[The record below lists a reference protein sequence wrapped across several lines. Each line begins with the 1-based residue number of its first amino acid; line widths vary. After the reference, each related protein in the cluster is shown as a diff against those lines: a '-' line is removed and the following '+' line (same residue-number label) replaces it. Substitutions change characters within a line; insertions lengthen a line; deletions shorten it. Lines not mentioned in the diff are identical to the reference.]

1 MQNLLLTIA
10 GAIILAVAA
19 AFAAPFVV
27 DWSQWRSTFEAQAA
41 RTLGAPVVIR
51 GPIDAQIL
59 PTPRVVLRD
68 VSIGVDGGGTGLS
81 VAELSGRLNL
91 GALMRGEVVADHVGL
106 LRPRGRLVVD
116 TTGKL
121 SLPTGVTRPGGFSI
135 ADISVTDGSFEV
147 VDRANERA
155 LKLDNIDLTGAV
167 GGPTGPVR
175 LEGEADAA
183 GLRRRVRLSLTQ
195 FAADGTAKMR
205 LGAQNVGSP
214 LAVDADGVLSL
225 AGGAPSF
232 RGRAALVRAAP
243 PSATAATPGS
253 AGADLLKAWSLSA
266 KVEATSQAVAATELS
281 LTLDAAE
288 RPVELSGAARLVGAG
303 PGTPDSRLDL
313 TLAARQLDLGAMTG
327 GATPLAATDALA
339 RLLAPL
345 ADLAIVGSL
354 DLSSDTV
361 LLAGS
366 AAREVK
372 AGLDW
377 SPGGWRARTL
387 EARLPGG
394 AHIALSGSLPR
405 VAGSGDPNA
414 ALFGGSGVLEAQD
427 LPGFVAWA
435 MPQASGLVAS
445 LPAGAARLSA
455 ELSVSAGGFA
465 LDKVDLSAGDS
476 RFAGTAAYTL
486 PAAGGRGRVD
496 AVLTTS
502 DVDVDALLPPVQ
514 RLVNLGLGT
523 TDLNLSLSGQQVRL
537 AGGRARS
544 LDVILKGGADGLGI
558 ERLAIEDLAG
568 LDLTGSGRLAAFGR
582 DGAGDAR
589 FTAKLSGP
597 RADGLPGL
605 AVAFGLTRIEPFLTA
620 TQASLAP
627 VDLTLALVSQ
637 AGRTTVDA
645 DGRLGGLSGTGQIGF
660 GADGKLSGRAEIDA
674 RDGSAVL
681 SGVGVPGL
689 RPKLGPA
696 RLTLDLDQRIEAT
709 LDFAGSR
716 LRGEGTAALDA
727 AGRLDP
733 DLALTLESADLAVL
747 LPQLAAAGTGPVPAR
762 FTGALAREGE
772 GWRIGA
778 LSGSLGDQP
787 LAGTLGYTPGE
798 PVRAE
803 LATPRWN
810 VARALGLVVGAAGA
824 GEAEG
829 WSRARFGPAPLSS
842 LAAELKLNVARFDL
856 PGGLALGEA
865 TIVARLAQGR
875 LAVESATGTLAGGPF
890 SGKFNL
896 ARTGEAVQFDGRLGL
911 TSADSAVLFAALGV
925 TQPKVRG
932 RVSTTL
938 DVTGRG
944 NSPFALA
951 SQLQGQGSFAIEGLE
966 VDQSDPKAL
975 HYVMLATERGPPP
988 DQQRLAQLLSDGL
1001 ARAPLKLARVES
1013 AVSVVDGVARTSAA
1027 RLAVGEQRFGLSGA
1041 LDIPALSFEATLEMQ
1056 DVANAGL
1063 PAAPAAAVRWG
1074 GPLAAPDRRFD
1085 LTALST
1091 AINMRALDR
1100 ETKRLEAEYGRTP
1113 LTDGGEATDAAPAR
1127 RLAPSPAP
1135 APQAA
1140 PRAASPANAAPRAAS
1155 PAATAPRLRMPATP
1169 AAPRAP
1175 TSPARP
1181 AGPQSYY
1188 GQYSP
1193 PGAMA
1198 PGSAAPPLAPPVDI
1212 PNDPLRSTIILP
1224 PLAP

>member
-68 VSIGVDGGGTGLS
+68 VSIGLDGGGTGIT

-106 LRPRGRLVVD
+106 LRPRARLVVD

-135 ADISVTDGSFEV
+135 AALSVTEGAFEI
-147 VDRANERA
+147 VDRANERT
-155 LKLDNIDLTGAV
+155 LKLDQVDLTGEV

-175 LEGEADAA
+175 LEGEANAA
-183 GLRRRVRLSLTQ
+183 GLRRRVRLNLTQ

-214 LAVDADGVLSL
+214 LSVDVDGVLSL

-243 PSATAATPGS
+243 PATTAAVPGS
-253 AGADLLKAWSLSA
+253 AGADMLKAWSLSA
-266 KVEATSQAVAATELS
+266 KVEATPQAVAASDLN

-288 RPVELSGAARLVGAG
+288 RPVALSGAARLVGAG
-303 PGTPDSRLDL
+303 PGHPESRLDL

-345 ADLAIVGSL
+345 ADLAVVGSL

-394 AHIALSGSLPR
+394 ARITLSGSLPR
-405 VAGSGDPNA
+405 VAGTGDANA

-427 LPGFVAWA
+427 LPDFVAWA
-435 MPQASGLVAS
+435 VPQASGLVTS
-445 LPAGAARLSA
+445 LPVGAARLSA
-455 ELSVSAGGFA
+455 EVSVSAAGFA
-465 LDKVDLSAGDS
+465 LDKIDLSAGES

-486 PAAGGRGRVD
+486 PPAGGRGRID

-502 DVDVDALLPPVQ
+502 DVDVDALLPPIQ
-514 RLVNLGLGT
+514 RLVNLGVGT
-523 TDLNLSLSGQQVRL
+523 TDLNLSLSGRQVRL
-537 AGGRARS
+537 AGGSAQS
-544 LDVILKGGADGLGI
+544 LDIILKGGADGLGI
-558 ERLAIEDLAG
+558 ERLAIENFAG
-568 LDLTGSGRLAAFGR
+568 LDLTGSGRLAGFGA
-582 DGAGDAR
+582 DTTGNAR
-589 FTAKLSGP
+589 FTAKLSGA

-605 AVAFGLTRIEPFLTA
+605 ASAFGLTQIEPFLAA

-627 VDLTLALVSQ
+627 VDLSLTLVSQ
-637 AGRTTVDA
+637 AGRTTIDA
-645 DGRLGGLSGTGQIGF
+645 NGRLGGLSGSGQIGF
-660 GADGKLSGRAEIDA
+660 GADGKLSGRAALDA

-689 RPKLGPA
+689 RPNLGPA
-696 RLTLDLDQRIEAT
+696 RLALDLDQRIEAT
-709 LDFAGSR
+709 LDFAGTR
-716 LRGEGTAALDA
+716 LRGEGTAAFDA

-733 DLALTLESADLAVL
+733 DLALTLESADLAALV
-747 LPQLAAAGTGPVPAR
+747 PQLGASGPGAVPAR
-762 FTGALAREGE
+762 FTGTLGREGE
-772 GWRIGA
+772 GWWIRA
-778 LSGSLGDQP
+778 LSGSLGEQRLDGA
-787 LAGTLGYTPGE
+787 LAYMPGE
-798 PVRAE
+798 PLRAE

-810 VARALGLVVGAAGA
+810 VATALGLVVGASGA
-824 GEAEG
+824 DEAEG
-829 WSRARFGPAPLSS
+829 WSRARFGPAPLSTV
-842 LAAELKLNVARFDL
+842 AAELKLSVGRFDL
-856 PGGLALGEA
+856 PGGLGLGEA
-865 TIVARLAQGR
+865 KIVARLAEGR
-875 LAVESATGTLAGGPF
+875 LAVESATGTLAGGTF
-890 SGKFNL
+890 AGKFNL
-896 ARTGEAVQFDGRLGL
+896 GRAGEAVQFDGRLGL
-911 TSADSAVLFAALGV
+911 TSADSAALFAALGV
-925 TQPKVRG
+925 TQPKLRG

-951 SQLQGQGSFAIEGLE
+951 SQLQGQGSLAIEGLE

-975 HYVMLATERGPPP
+975 QYVMLATERGPPP

-1027 RLAVGEQRFGLSGA
+1027 RLATGDQRFGLSGA

-1056 DVANAGL
+1056 DVASVGL
-1063 PAAPAAAVRWG
+1063 PAAPAAAVQWR

-1091 AINMRALDR
+1091 AINMRALER

-1113 LTDGGEATDAAPAR
+1113 LTDGGEATDAGPLR
-1127 RLAPSPAP
+1127 RSNPSQAP

-1140 PRAASPANAAPRAAS
+1140 PRAASPAAAPRRA
-1155 PAATAPRLRMPATP
+1155 PATP
-1169 AAPRAP
+1169 VAPRAP
-1175 TSPARP
+1175 ASPTRP
-1181 AGPQSYY
+1181 AAPQSYY
-1188 GQYSP
+1188 GQYTP
-1193 PGAMA
+1193 PGAMV

-1212 PNDPLRSTIILP
+1212 PNDPLRSPMILP

>member
-41 RTLGAPVVIR
+41 RTLGAPVIIR

-68 VSIGVDGGGTGLS
+68 VSIGLDGGGTGIT

-106 LRPRGRLVVD
+106 LRPRARLVVD

-135 ADISVTDGSFEV
+135 AGLSVTEGSFEIL
-147 VDRANERA
+147 DRANERT
-155 LKLDNIDLTGAV
+155 LKLDTVDLTGEV

-175 LEGEADAA
+175 LEGEANAA
-183 GLRRRVRLSLTQ
+183 GLRRRVRLNLTQ
-195 FAADGTAKMR
+195 FAADGTAKLR

-214 LAVDADGVLSL
+214 LSVDADGVLSL

-243 PSATAATPGS
+243 TSAPTPATGG
-253 AGADLLKAWSLSA
+253 AGADMLKAWSLSA
-266 KVEATSQAVAATELS
+266 KVEATPQAVAATELS

-288 RPVELSGAARLVGAG
+288 RPVALSGSARLVGAG
-303 PGTPDSRLDL
+303 PGNPDSRLDL

-345 ADLAIVGSL
+345 ADLAVVGSL

-366 AAREVK
+366 AARDVK

-394 AHIALSGSLPR
+394 AHVALSGSLPR
-405 VAGSGDPNA
+405 VAGTRDPNA

-427 LPGFVAWA
+427 LPAFVAWA
-435 MPQASGLVAS
+435 VPQASGLVAS

-465 LDKVDLSAGDS
+465 LDKIALSAGES

-486 PAAGGRGRVD
+486 PPAGGRGRVD

-502 DVDVDALLPPVQ
+502 DVDVDALLPPIQ

-523 TDLNLSLSGQQVRL
+523 TDLNLSLSGRQVRL
-537 AGGRARS
+537 AGGSARS

-558 ERLAIEDLAG
+558 ERLAIEDFAG
-568 LDLTGSGRLAAFGR
+568 LDLTGSGRLAAFG
-582 DGAGDAR
+582 GGNAR

-605 AVAFGLTRIEPFLTA
+605 AGAFGLTQIQPFLTA

-627 VDLTLALVSQ
+627 VDLTLTLVSQ
-637 AGRTTVDA
+637 GGRTTIDA

-660 GADGKLSGRAEIDA
+660 GADGKLSGRAALDA

-689 RPKLGPA
+689 RPALGPA
-696 RLTLDLDQRIEAT
+696 RLVLDLDQRIEAT
-709 LDFAGSR
+709 LEFAGAR

-733 DLALTLESADLAVL
+733 ELALTLESADLAAL
-747 LPQLAAAGTGPVPAR
+747 LPQLAAAGAGAVPAR
-762 FTGALAREGE
+762 FTGKLGREGE
-772 GWRIGA
+772 GWWIRELSGA
-778 LSGSLGDQP
+778 LGEQRLDGG
-787 LAGTLGYTPGE
+787 LAYIPGE

-803 LATPRWN
+803 LAMPRWS
-810 VARALGLVVGAAGA
+810 VARALGLVVGASDA

-829 WSRARFGPAPLSS
+829 WSRARFGPAPLST
-842 LAAELKLNVARFDL
+842 LAAELKLSVERFDL

-865 TIVARLAQGR
+865 KIAARLTAGR
-875 LAVESATGTLAGGPF
+875 LTVESVTGSLAGGSF

-896 ARTGEAVQFDGRLGL
+896 ARAGEAVQFDGRLGL
-911 TSADSAVLFAALGV
+911 TSADSAALFAALGV
-925 TQPKVRG
+925 TQPKLRG

-938 DVTGRG
+938 DMTGRG

-951 SQLQGQGSFAIEGLE
+951 SQLQGQGSLGIEGLE

-1027 RLAVGEQRFGLSGA
+1027 RLAMGEQRFGLSGA

-1056 DVANAGL
+1056 DVASVGL
-1063 PAAPAAAVRWG
+1063 PAAPAAAVQWR
-1074 GPLAAPDRRFD
+1074 GPLAAPERRFD

-1091 AINMRALDR
+1091 AINMRALER

-1113 LTDGGEATDAAPAR
+1113 LTDGGEATDTPPVR
-1127 RLAPSPAP
+1127 RPAP

-1140 PRAASPANAAPRAAS
+1140 PRAAAPNAAPR
-1155 PAATAPRLRMPATP
+1155 RVPATP
-1169 AAPRAP
+1169 AVPRVPA
-1175 TSPARP
+1175 SPAVP
-1181 AGPQSYY
+1181 PPYY
-1188 GQYSP
+1188 GQYTP
-1193 PGAMA
+1193 PEALA

-1212 PNDPLRSTIILP
+1212 PNDPLRNRIILP